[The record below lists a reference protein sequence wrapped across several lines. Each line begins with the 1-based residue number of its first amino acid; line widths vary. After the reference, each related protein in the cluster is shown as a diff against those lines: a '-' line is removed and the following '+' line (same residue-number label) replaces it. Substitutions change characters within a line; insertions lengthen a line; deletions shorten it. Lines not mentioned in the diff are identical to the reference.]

1 MKNILAAACA
11 IFVNVGAVNAQSWNI
26 DGFVGKNLSNGLM
39 WDGVN
44 YSTNSDKTFGLSIS
58 KSGVFTPRLELG
70 FEISRA
76 TSEYTCCTPNS
87 ISGTS
92 AMLTAKYNVI
102 ENNNFQAYGGV
113 GLGVVKVKY
122 INAGSYSNSDTVA
135 GGQLTLGGRYKISP
149 TMKVYMEARYL
160 VANDAKVAYSPASS
174 DAEFKS
180 KSIVIGLRK
189 SF

>member
-1 MKNILAAACA
+1 MNKILTAACA
-11 IFVNVGAVNAQSWNI
+11 VFVSVGGANAQSWNI
-26 DGFVGKNLSNGLM
+26 DGFIGQNFSNDLEWAGS
-39 WDGVN
+39 D

-58 KSGVFTPRLELG
+58 KSGVFTPHLEIG

-76 TSEYTCCTPNS
+76 TSEYTCCTPNK

-92 AMLTAKYNVI
+92 AMITAKYNFLDQ
-102 ENNNFQAYGGV
+102 NNFQLYGGV

-122 INAGSYSNSDTVA
+122 VYAGSYSNSAAVA

-160 VANDAKVAYSPASS
+160 AANDAKVANTPASA